1 MERVAAQRVVRGW
14 AWAAGRGLR
23 RVRLD
28 PLQVIS
34 AGLILVLAGLM
45 LPPLAMLIQ
54 SSLYTSNIRGEF
66 EAFTWQYYHQ
76 LLFNGG
82 LLGPLGNTL
91 VFALG
96 SCGLALALGAGL
108 AWVVERTNAPLRR
121 LGYFVAFSS
130 FAIPYI
136 LYTIAWLLLLGKG
149 GPINAFLMSLL
160 QTDQPPVNVYSLW
173 GMVLVEGLLWSP
185 LAFLMLAAVLRSMD
199 PALEEAALMS
209 GAGLWRTTTQISF
222 RLALPGLLAVV
233 LLVFIRAV
241 EAFDIPA
248 LVGLPSGIQV
258 LTTQV
263 YLDTKARPPEYGR
276 ASALAVLLLLAVGGC
291 LYGYQRLT
299 REAHRFQTITG
310 KGYRPRVVD
319 LGRWRYLVSALLV
332 CYGVLVLA
340 LPLALLL
347 WASIMP
353 FYTQPALE
361 SVSLA
366 TLRNYATV
374 LTYPGFLEAMRNT
387 LLLGI
392 GSATLVMGLMAFA
405 AWLLVRG
412 QGAARWLLDPL
423 ASLPLVF
430 PGVVLGL
437 AILRLYLLVP
447 VPIYATLWILLVA
460 YVTRYMPYGLR
471 YCQAGLVQIHRELE
485 EAAAVSGAA
494 WWPAFR
500 RVVLPLLSPAFWAG
514 WIFVFLLSAKE
525 LSMSV
530 LLAGPRSQVVSVMLF
545 DLWNNGQI
553 VEVAAFG
560 ILWTAALA
568 LAAAGFFVLAQ
579 RYGLRPY

>member
-1 MERVAAQRVVRGW
+1 VERVAAQRVVRGW

-332 CYGVLVLA
+332 CYGALVLA

-412 QGAARWLLDPL
+412 QGAA
-423 ASLPLVF
+423 
-430 PGVVLGL
+430 
-437 AILRLYLLVP
+437 
-447 VPIYATLWILLVA
+447 
-460 YVTRYMPYGLR
+460 
-471 YCQAGLVQIHRELE
+471 C
-485 EAAAVSGAA
+485 
-494 WWPAFR
+494 
-500 RVVLPLLSPAFWAG
+500 
-514 WIFVFLLSAKE
+514 
-525 LSMSV
+525 
-530 LLAGPRSQVVSVMLF
+530 
-545 DLWNNGQI
+545 
-553 VEVAAFG
+553 
-560 ILWTAALA
+560 
-568 LAAAGFFVLAQ
+568 
-579 RYGLRPY
+579 